1 MKKTLIFILTFF
13 SSLQIY
19 ALTAYEGSYDLY
31 AKTKMGNLKIGIASL
46 VLEVN
51 ENHFVFNTAA
61 TTGTLWKVLYDYSR
75 FEKSV
80 GDETDGQIINTYFSV
95 NERIKDEVKQN
106 YEIQIITDKNYAL
119 SSSGEQWE
127 VKPGL
132 LVDQLS
138 VYLALAND
146 IRNKP
151 DQLEFIY
158 QVVNQNGV
166 NYLKFLVEGF
176 ESININE
183 NEIETVK
190 VYCEELKLT
199 LNLSLHDNL
208 QPVTINK
215 INGKNEFIMV
225 IKEFSSSS

>member
-1 MKKTLIFILTFF
+1 MNKALIFILAFL

-19 ALTAYEGSYDLY
+19 ALTAYEGSYDLF
-31 AKTKMGNLKIGIASL
+31 AKTKLGNLQIGIASL

-51 ENHFVFNTAA
+51 EDHFVFNTEA
-61 TTGTLWKVLYDYSR
+61 TTGPLWKVLYDYSR

-95 NERIKDEVKQN
+95 IERVKNEVKKN

-119 SSSGEQWE
+119 SSTGEQWK

-146 IRNKP
+146 IRKKP
-151 DQLEFIY
+151 NQLEFTY
-158 QVVNQNGV
+158 QVVDKDGV
-166 NYLKFLVEGF
+166 KYLKFLVDGF

-183 NEIETVK
+183 NEIETIK
-190 VYCEELKLT
+190 VYCKELQLT

-208 QPVTINK
+208 QPVTIHK
-215 INGKNEFIMV
+215 INGKTEFIM
-225 IKEFSSSS
+225 ILKEFSSSS